1 MNRQLKNPSIF
12 QQIFFTVVTLTLL
25 SGVGAIAL
33 STQSNLSSQQNRIFE
48 ICNTTWNLG
57 IGAIFGLLGSTE
69 FSKPVE
75 DNEVAKK

>member
-25 SGVGAIAL
+25 SGVGAITL
-33 STQSNLSSQQNRIFE
+33 SAQSNPSSQQNRIFE

-57 IGAIFGLLGSTE
+57 IGAIFGLLGATE
-69 FSKPVE
+69 PSKQDE
-75 DNEVAKK
+75 DNEAAKK